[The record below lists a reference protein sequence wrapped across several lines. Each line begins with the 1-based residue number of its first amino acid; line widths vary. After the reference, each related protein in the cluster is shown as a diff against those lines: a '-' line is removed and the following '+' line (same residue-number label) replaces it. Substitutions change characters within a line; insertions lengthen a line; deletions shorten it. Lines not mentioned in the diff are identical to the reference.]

1 MLWPLLVMGL
11 GAGLLFATLMVVRMR
26 TELME
31 RRLRRLSLAAA
42 HEAA

>member
-11 GAGLLFATLMVVRMR
+11 AAGLGFATLMVLRMR

-31 RRLRRLSLAAA
+31 RRLRRLALNAARE
-42 HEAA
+42 HL